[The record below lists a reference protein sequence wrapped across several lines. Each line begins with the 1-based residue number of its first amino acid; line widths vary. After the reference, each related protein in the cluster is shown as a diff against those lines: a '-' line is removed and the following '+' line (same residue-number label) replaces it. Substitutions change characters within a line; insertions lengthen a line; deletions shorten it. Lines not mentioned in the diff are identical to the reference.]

1 MIETPFDEEVK
12 PKALDTQVGGGHYK
26 DMKIQPA
33 EYNHHNNIPF
43 IDGCIIKYLSRWRV
57 KNGIEDLKKAQH
69 FLQMLIEM
77 EEQDEKEA
85 TELQK

>member
-1 MIETPFDEEVK
+1 MGTSK
-12 PKALDTQVGGGHYK
+12 RALDVQVGGGHYK

-33 EYNHHNNIPF
+33 EYNHHNGIPF
-43 IDGCIIKYLSRWRV
+43 IEGCIIKYLSRWRV

-85 TELQK
+85 T